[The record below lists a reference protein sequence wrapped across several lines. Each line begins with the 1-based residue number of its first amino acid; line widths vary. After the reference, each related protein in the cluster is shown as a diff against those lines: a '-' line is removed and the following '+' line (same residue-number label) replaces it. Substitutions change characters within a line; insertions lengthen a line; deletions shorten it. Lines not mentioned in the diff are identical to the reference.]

1 MPDLSTTSFDG
12 FVCRDEVTTFI
23 ANRAVTGAPFA
34 RSLTPF
40 NTDKHSVAFPT
51 ALPEGFG
58 WVSEGAAIPDVDMND
73 DAYVVAVA
81 KLAGLVTLSNES
93 VSDADYPLDS
103 MLGKAVSDSMG
114 PKLDNGLLFGAG
126 APAPEGILAVAPE
139 AMGGPDFRADVIGAW
154 GEIVDE
160 GGDPEQIVAFASG
173 AVVAYELART
183 TTDGVPIHAD
193 GSAAM
198 IGPGV
203 RLVAVP
209 QLSGG
214 QVLVVDRSALYLVLR
229 SDFSVDFSEH
239 AKFGNDQT
247 VARVKGRFA
256 VACATPE
263 KSMRKITAA
272 S

>member
-1 MPDLSTTSFDG
+1 MPDITSAAFDG
-12 FVCRDEVTTFI
+12 FVCRDEVTSFF

-34 RSLTPF
+34 RSLTPMP
-40 NTDKHSVAFPT
+40 TDKGSVAFPT
-51 ALPEGFG
+51 AAPTSFD
-58 WVSEGAAIPDVDMND
+58 WVSEGAAIPDVDIND

-81 KLAGLVTLSNES
+81 KLAGLITMSNES

-103 MLGKAVSDSMG
+103 MLGKTVADSMG

-139 AMGGPDFRADVIGAW
+139 AMGGPDFRSDVIGAW
-154 GEIVDE
+154 GELVDE
-160 GGDPEQIVAFASG
+160 GSDPEQIVAFASG

-193 GSAAM
+193 GDAAM
-198 IGPGV
+198 VGPGV
-203 RLVAVP
+203 RLIAVP

-214 QVLVVDRSALYLVLR
+214 QVLVVDRSSLFLILR
-229 SDFSVDFSEH
+229 NDFEVTFSDQ
-239 AKFGNDQT
+239 AKFSTDQV

-263 KSMRKITAA
+263 KSLRKITAA